1 MGKWEDL
8 EKNRKLIEEELACIR
23 RDIDKLAKEPVF
35 VGLSITSALAP
46 TEGVSF
52 KELAAKMERLME
64 RQVELEI
71 KLTELKKDTVIVALS
86 SQNTNKLESQNQNLL
101 NDLRRAESEIRR
113 LQMESMGFYSDKS
126 EVDRLKKEN
135 KKMQGVVHDSWCM
148 EKHYQAKY
156 EQALKDLE
164 KKTKEKKSDLMDF
177 VIPMVAMGAI
187 IVIATLALYFLG

>member
-8 EKNRKLIEEELACIR
+8 DKKRKLMEDELACIR

-52 KELAAKMERLME
+52 KELAAKLEYLRE
-64 RQVELEI
+64 RQVELEN
-71 KLTELKKDTVIVALS
+71 KLTDLKKGTLVVALS
-86 SQNTNKLESQNQNLL
+86 SQNTKELENRNRNLYD
-101 NDLRRAESEIRR
+101 DLKRAESEIRR
-113 LQMESMGFYSDKS
+113 LQMESMSFYSDKS

-135 KKMQGVVHDSWCM
+135 RKIQGIAQDSQYM

-164 KKTKEKKSDLMDF
+164 KKKKEKKSDLMDF
-177 VIPMVAMGAI
+177 IIPMVAMGAI
-187 IVIATLALYFLG
+187 ILIATLSLYFSG